1 LHLQE
6 FTTTS
11 LSQRVD
17 DFEDE
22 QQLIFQVIVVLATS
36 EKGSNPRMWKVS
48 TALIEMLEALPKK
61 STDKFYRALK
71 KLLDAEGFGQPVPE
85 SQRSMQDYVS
95 WLRK

>member
-48 TALIEMLEALPKK
+48 TALIEMLEALPKN
-61 STDKFYRALK
+61 
-71 KLLDAEGFGQPVPE
+71 
-85 SQRSMQDYVS
+85 QRTSFTG
-95 WLRK
+95 L